1 MFRIFIF
8 LFLLGSLS
16 FANKDLDE
24 GEYWFKNRARN
35 SKNDHADSLIV
46 EKMIHAYKRAL
57 QDSTAEEKAAERLL

>member
-1 MFRIFIF
+1 MFRILII
-8 LFLLGSLS
+8 LLLLGSLS

-46 EKMIHAYKRAL
+46 EKMIEAYKRAL
-57 QDSTAEEKAAERLL
+57 KDSTVEEKAAQP